1 MQDNAGPRRKM
12 VLDRP
17 KLVVGIIMLGFAAVT
32 AYDAYMMTFRVAYG
46 ISPNTASYLVAIM
59 FALLGIAHFWSATR
73 TSDEDAALEAD
84 WRAIGLIALA
94 LLCLVACIF
103 LGAGF
108 ILGAT
113 LLFALTARA
122 FDRKALVVDLA
133 IGFVL
138 SVAIFFLFNNLLSL
152 SLPHGPLERLF

>member
-1 MQDNAGPRRKM
+1 MQDNAGPRPKM
-12 VLDRP
+12 ALDRP

-73 TSDEDAALEAD
+73 PSGEDAALEAD
-84 WRAIGLIALA
+84 WRAIGFIALA
-94 LLCLVACIF
+94 LFCLVACIF
-103 LGAGF
+103 LGGGF

-122 FDRKALVVDLA
+122 FDRKALPVDLA

-138 SVAIFFLFNNLLSL
+138 SLAIFFLFNNLLSL